1 MSTMLRSTFVRRPT
15 LGATPTRRVEGDG
28 LSPDQQRAIS
38 ESISRIGKSVA
49 DTIAGAG
56 SSGRSAPPPP
66 PPQRSNTVLLLAV
79 VAVVYLVTR
88 RKG

>member
-66 PPQRSNTVLLLAV
+66 PPRSNTVLLLAV